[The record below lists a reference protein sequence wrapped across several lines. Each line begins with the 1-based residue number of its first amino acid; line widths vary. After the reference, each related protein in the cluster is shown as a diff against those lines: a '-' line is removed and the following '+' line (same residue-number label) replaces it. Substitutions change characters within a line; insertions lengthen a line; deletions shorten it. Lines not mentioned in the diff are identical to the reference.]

1 MKKCIECK
9 IEKSLTEY
17 NSNKNLKDKL
27 NNRCKECCSKRNKE
41 RYLKKKE
48 SIKEHSAL
56 YYSNN
61 KQSILAKLKEKPSYH
76 KQNPTYYK
84 EYREQNREKYNLYL
98 KTYQSKTQKEK
109 YHSNNQFRLQK
120 ILSNQVR
127 SFLKG
132 KKNQVTETLLGY
144 TYKTFITQIGTPQS
158 NQHID
163 HKIPLSW
170 FKENTPIS
178 IIWHLDNLQLT
189 SKEYNKSKL
198 NRFADSTTNEYLNL
212 VKPYIKIQY
221 LNKL

>member
-41 RYLKKKE
+41 RYSKKKE

-56 YYSNN
+56 YYLNN
-61 KQSILAKLKEKPSYH
+61 KESILSKLKEKPSYH
-76 KQNPTYYK
+76 KLNPTYYK

-98 KTYQSKTQKEK
+98 KEYQRNTQKEK
-109 YHSNNQFRLQK
+109 YHLDVHFRLQK

-132 KKNQVTETLLGY
+132 KKNQVTEALLGY
-144 TYKTFITQIGTPQS
+144 NYEIFLTQIGTPQP

-170 FKENTPIS
+170 FKKNTPVN
-178 IIWHLDNLQLT
+178 IIWHLNNLQLT

-198 NRFADSTTNEYLNL
+198 NRFADPTTDEYLNL
-212 VKPYIKIQY
+212 AKPHIKPQY